1 MNRFVAFTV
10 GVFLLVSTFGLGVF
24 INSTKSGT
32 SERARS
38 PSEVSKKGTREIREQ
53 IQSAQTVFSDH
64 SLYTSG
70 QCVGKLDAIYD
81 QMNNLKLEDFLISDL
96 YSAAPA
102 LLQELFNLRV
112 MIRSNLQTEFFGARK
127 DSNAVGCITAH
138 RRLFRAMR
146 VFEDYLGMIRENR
159 LLAPGLSVATD
170 EKEYKVFKGNDIN
183 ILWNPVYKPQNP
195 LVYVP
200 QSGDVLL
207 SRGSASVSAAIARI
221 TDEDSNFSHA
231 GIIYIDK
238 ETGKTETIEAHIE
251 FGTLV
256 ADIANY
262 SDTKARAL
270 VFRFHDPKILDDET
284 GTAKEKNAAIAH
296 EAAKA
301 IRQKV
306 LDYKKKYGNSRMPN
320 PCYDFSMN
328 IDNPTVI
335 TPTNGKCLFC
345 SEVVSLAFSLVG
357 DGKYNIPTFK
367 SSINPKNRKFL
378 EDIGVTVKETFA
390 PADLEVEPYFDLVLE
405 WRDYNRIHKTHVMD
419 AILTAMYSWM
429 DDYGYQF
436 FVPPGANVK
445 TNLAFSIRR
454 IPILDHMTGIKDKFP
469 LNMRKEAIN
478 TMVMLDEVSNQ
489 LKDVIYDE
497 EIKRSASL
505 TPREMIGLLNQW
517 RIKDAADYKSASGY
531 NTDKDPLKA
540 HRVHHLL
547 RAK

>member
-1 MNRFVAFTV
+1 M
-10 GVFLLVSTFGLGVF
+10 
-24 INSTKSGT
+24 
-32 SERARS
+32 E
-38 PSEVSKKGTREIREQ
+38 
-53 IQSAQTVFSDH
+53 
-64 SLYTSG
+64 
-70 QCVGKLDAIYD
+70 
-81 QMNNLKLEDFLISDL
+81 
-96 YSAAPA
+96 
-102 LLQELFNLRV
+102 
-112 MIRSNLQTEFFGARK
+112 
-127 DSNAVGCITAH
+127 
-138 RRLFRAMR
+138 
-146 VFEDYLGMIRENR
+146 
-159 LLAPGLSVATD
+159 
-170 EKEYKVFKGNDIN
+170 
-183 ILWNPVYKPQNP
+183 
-195 LVYVP
+195 YVP

-231 GIIYIDK
+231 GIVYIDK
-238 ETGKTETIEAHIE
+238 ETGKRETIEAHIE

-262 SDTKARAL
+262 SDTKVRAL
-270 VFRFHDPKILDDET
+270 VFRFKDPNQIDDEK

-296 EAAKA
+296 DAAKK

-306 LDYKKKYGNSRMPN
+306 LDYKKQYGKTRMPN

-328 IDNPTVI
+328 IDNPAVI

-345 SEVVSLAFSLVG
+345 SEVVSLAYSLVG

-367 SSINPKNRKFL
+367 SSINPKNKKFL
-378 EDIGVTVKETFA
+378 EDIGVTVNETFA

-419 AILTAMYSWM
+419 AILTSMYSWM

-436 FVPPGANVK
+436 FVPAGANVK
-445 TNLAFSIRR
+445 TNLAYSIRR

-497 EIKRSASL
+497 ESNRGASL
-505 TPREMIGLLNQW
+505 TPREMIVVLNQW
-517 RIKDAADYKSASGY
+517 RVKDAADYESASGY
-531 NTDKDPLKA
+531 NTDKDPLKS